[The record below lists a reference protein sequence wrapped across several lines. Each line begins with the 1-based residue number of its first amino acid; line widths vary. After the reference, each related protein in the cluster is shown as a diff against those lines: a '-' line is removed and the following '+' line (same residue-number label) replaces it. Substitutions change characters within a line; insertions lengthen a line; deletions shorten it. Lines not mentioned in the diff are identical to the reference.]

1 MFFQMILFIII
12 FNFAIFICI
21 RLMLLSYIVTDV
33 MSHFMLTNG
42 RCYCH
47 FVISGRCY
55 CYIML
60 SGNFPLDLCVADVIA
75 TMADGNVIELCN
87 SYLG

>member
-1 MFFQMILFIII
+1 
-12 FNFAIFICI
+12 
-21 RLMLLSYIVTDV
+21 MLLSYIVTDV

-55 CYIML
+55 CHIML
-60 SGNFPLDLCVADVIA
+60 SGNIPLDLCVADVIA
-75 TMADGNVIELCN
+75 TMGDGNAIKLIKFIFSLMLLPKCL
-87 SYLG
+87 SGRC